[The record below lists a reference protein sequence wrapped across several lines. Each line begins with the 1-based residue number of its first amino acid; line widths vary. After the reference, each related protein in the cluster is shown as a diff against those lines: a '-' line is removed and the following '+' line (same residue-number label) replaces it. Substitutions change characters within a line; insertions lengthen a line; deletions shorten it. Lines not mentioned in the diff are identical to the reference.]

1 MAKREKSDMSRLA
14 DLTNLDDKASK
25 VSERKKSKTFGRHD
39 IQTPTDPP
47 TPGLTAKNRA
57 KFTTMLSPDLREKL
71 DNVAKRNKMSIAD
84 VLEIIVKEYFD
95 LK

>member
-25 VSERKKSKTFGRHD
+25 VSERKKSKTFSRED
-39 IQTPTDPP
+39 IQAPADPV

-57 KFTTMLSPDLREKL
+57 KFTTMLSPTLREKL